1 MKWIKLDGKK
11 DPPANTPV
19 DLWVVTKDVEW
30 WTKGFLSRIGFS
42 SKGKQYV
49 FSSSHDA
56 SIEIEDATHYMV
68 IEKPKE

>member
-11 DPPANTPV
+11 DPPANLPV

-30 WTKGFLSRIGFS
+30 WTKGFLSRIEFS
-42 SKGKQYV
+42 DKGKQYV
-49 FSSSHDA
+49 FASAHD
-56 SIEIEDATHYMV
+56 SGIEISDATHYLI